1 MAKGKQ
7 KILFIYFLDLYFEKK
22 NLQLPDDSVEA
33 SKQAISMT
41 VNSSASGLAY
51 LWETTPVLGMEA
63 LPIYGFGH
71 NGDYKLPGAPW
82 CYDLLH

>member
-1 MAKGKQ
+1 M
-7 KILFIYFLDLYFEKK
+7 I
-22 NLQLPDDSVEA
+22 
-33 SKQAISMT
+33 

>member
-1 MAKGKQ
+1 M
-7 KILFIYFLDLYFEKK
+7 I
-22 NLQLPDDSVEA
+22 
-33 SKQAISMT
+33 

-71 NGDYKLPGAPW
+71 NEDYKLPGAPW
-82 CYDLLH
+82 CYDLIENKFREQVGIGLDSVFHLLCIKVSVVQN